1 MMRPATLPLRFILL
15 SIGLVLLSAC
25 AATSKQPACP
35 DGTQDLPDCPPQAA
49 IDDPEINALYEARTW
64 VSEAEL
70 GEDLIELGKNAE
82 IPVQQARTKFLGPN
96 DEAAITSLAVKLWM
110 IENAEHTIDFTYY
123 IFKTDLVGNAM
134 LGALCNAVRRGVDV
148 RVTVDS
154 LGSISGG
161 SHSALRAL
169 ETCADDA
176 GFMRNSQGQLTT
188 KKARVQVVIFNAVT
202 KLNSPNRR
210 SHDKLLVKDG
220 SFEGKAVMITGGRN
234 ISGDYYGIQGDGT
247 PDPDPFRDAEI
258 LIRGAENPTGESMT
272 VGELSESYSSILFLL
287 HLNKRIK
294 PVHNETNDR
303 VYANLRAKSLET
315 LKTLKGYEYFR
326 PHYEGMM
333 ST

>member
-1 MMRPATLPLRFILL
+1 MRSATLSFRPILL

-35 DGTQDLPDCPPQAA
+35 DGTQNLPDCPPLAA
-49 IDDPEINALYEARTW
+49 IDDPEINALYDARAW
-64 VSEAEL
+64 VSAKEL
-70 GEDLIELGKNAE
+70 EQDLIELGKNAD
-82 IPVQQARTKFLGPN
+82 IPVQEARTKFLGPN
-96 DEAAITSLAVKLWM
+96 DQAAITSLAAKLWM

-134 LGALCNAVRRGVDV
+134 LGALCNAVRRGVDI

-161 SHSALRAL
+161 SHSSLRAL
-169 ETCADDA
+169 ETCGDDA
-176 GFMRNSQGQLTT
+176 GFMRNSEGQVTT

-220 SFEGKAVMITGGRN
+220 SFGGKSVMITGGRN
-234 ISGDYYGIQGDGT
+234 ISEDYYGIRGDGA

-272 VGELSESYSSILFLL
+272 VGELSEHYSPSCSFC
-287 HLNKRIK
+287 
-294 PVHNETNDR
+294 T
-303 VYANLRAKSLET
+303 
-315 LKTLKGYEYFR
+315 
-326 PHYEGMM
+326 
-333 ST
+333 